1 MLTPNI
7 DLQNKSILITG
18 AAGFIGANLVM
29 ELLRDTDAVKIVG
42 LDSMSDYYDVSI
54 KEYRLSEIDKIA
66 KQKND
71 SQWIFVK
78 GSIADR
84 LFLERIF
91 QEHSFDLVVNL
102 AAQAGVRY
110 SITNPDAYIESNLVG
125 FYNILEACR
134 RYPVAH
140 LVYASSSSV
149 YGMNQKI
156 PYAVDDP
163 VDNPV
168 SLYAATKKSNELMA
182 HAYSKLYNI
191 PSTGLRFFT
200 VYGPAGRPDMA
211 YFSFTNKLLK
221 GETIQIFNYGNCQR
235 DFTYVDDIVTGIHHV
250 MCNAPEKQKGE
261 DGLPIP
267 PYRVYNI
274 GNSHP
279 EKLLDFVDI
288 LQQELI
294 RAGVLPEDY
303 DFESHKELIP
313 MQPGDVP
320 VTYADTSALKRDFD
334 FRPNTSLR
342 EGLRKF
348 AQWYKE
354 FYFKPV

>member
-7 DLQNKSILITG
+7 DLQNKSILVTG

-29 ELLRDTDAVKIVG
+29 ELLQDAKAVKIVG

-54 KEYRLSEIDKIA
+54 KEYRLAEIDKMA
-66 KQKND
+66 KHKND
-71 SQWIFVK
+71 SQWTFVK

-84 LFLERIF
+84 SLLEKLF
-91 QEHSFDLVVNL
+91 QENCFDLVVNL

-134 RYPVAH
+134 RHPVAH

-149 YGMNQKI
+149 YGMNQKV
-156 PYAVDDP
+156 PYALEDP

-168 SLYAATKKSNELMA
+168 SLYAATKKSDELMA

-221 GETIQIFNYGNCQR
+221 GETIRIFNYGNCQR
-235 DFTYVDDIVTGIHHV
+235 DFTYVDDIVAGIRHV
-250 MCNAPEKQKGE
+250 MCNAPEKRNGA

-274 GNSHP
+274 
-279 EKLLDFVDI
+279 
-288 LQQELI
+288 
-294 RAGVLPEDY
+294 R
-303 DFESHKELIP
+303 
-313 MQPGDVP
+313 
-320 VTYADTSALKRDFD
+320 
-334 FRPNTSLR
+334 
-342 EGLRKF
+342 
-348 AQWYKE
+348 
-354 FYFKPV
+354 